1 MFACCASLFGCSWL
15 CRAQWNLSHPFDSS
29 VRVALGIFVRESSLR
44 FATGLLIWLA
54 TSGLPDLAHAYTV
67 DRVPN
72 QARHPVAVHHN
83 QRPHS
88 AVVRVIASEQRG
100 VSHGSGTLVDVQ
112 GKYGLVVTNWHVV
125 RDASGPVTVRFPSG
139 FQSGAQVIHMD
150 KDWDLAA
157 LVIWRP
163 EVQPVAIAA
172 QVPRPGD
179 TLTIAGYGSGNYREA
194 AGKCTQYVAPG
205 LNLPFEMVEV
215 AVEARQGDS
224 GGPIFNTRG
233 ELAGVLFG
241 AGGGTTSGSYAG
253 RVRRFLTHAWPHLN
267 RPDQTMIATQNKIS
281 REKDCPAAI
290 QSNAGN
296 SLLAGGSHR
305 MAVREFPAQVPSDSI
320 CLDPDEISWHDL
332 AGESSFQQCKTLFA
346 LIGMAATLMQIMR
359 LASD

>member
-1 MFACCASLFGCSWL
+1 MFAYCASLSRCNWL
-15 CRAQWNLSHPFDSS
+15 CRAKRVLSLPVDCS
-29 VRVALGIFVRESSLR
+29 VRVALGTWVRDYLLR
-44 FATGLLIWLA
+44 FGPGLLICLA
-54 TSGLPDLAHAYTV
+54 ASGLPDLARAYTV
-67 DRVPN
+67 ERVPN
-72 QARHPVAVHHN
+72 KVRHPAAVHHN

-88 AVVRVIASEQRG
+88 AVVRVIASEQHG

-163 EVQPVAIAA
+163 EVQPVVIAS

-205 LNLPFEMVEV
+205 LNLPFEIVEV

-224 GGPIFNTRG
+224 GGPIFNPRG

-241 AGGGTTSGSYAG
+241 AGGGTTSGSYSG
-253 RVRRFLTHAWPHLN
+253 RVHRFLTQAWPHLN
-267 RPDQTMIATQNKIS
+267 RPDQIMIANRDEVS
-281 REKDCPAAI
+281 HEKNCPAAI
-290 QSNAGN
+290 QSNAG
-296 SLLAGGSHR
+296 GSHR
-305 MAVREFPAQVPSDSI
+305 VAVREFPTQEPGNSI
-320 CLDPDEISWHDL
+320 RLDPGDPDEISWRIL
-332 AGESSFQQCKTLFA
+332 AGDSSFQRCKTLFA
-346 LIGMAATLMQIMR
+346 LIGMVATLMQVMR